1 MRIIN
6 QAPNVLTEEDIRNLR
21 FTIELSGTEA
31 AVIAAALGNTPEA
44 ETFFNCTVKYLLDEF
59 ANMLANEGVPY
70 SVPYRYFAEHLVNQI
85 KH

>member
-6 QAPNVLTEEDIRNLR
+6 QTPSALTEEAIKKLR

-70 SVPYRYFAEHLVNQI
+70 RYFAEHLVN
-85 KH
+85 KPK